1 MRLLFQRRA
10 FGTLERRE
18 PIYEEADGIEAGTF
32 APAGRAM

>member
-1 MRLLFQRRA
+1 MRLLFQRLV